1 MDQIKV
7 PFNVKYWPKDS
18 QMLQRVMESD
28 NKIRTFPQKMLDE
41 IGSAEDIS
49 ENVVVFS
56 AHGVRDAD
64 WRDNLEIG
72 DDLITELPVKFK
84 FAQDGEQK
92 NLHELNYIVKKI
104 EGYRTDIDLIRYVF
118 YFHFL
123 QFFNTYYIF
132 SDLLQR

>member
-1 MDQIKV
+1 
-7 PFNVKYWPKDS
+7 
-18 QMLQRVMESD
+18 MLQRVMESD
-28 NKIRTFPQKMLDE
+28 NKIRTFPKKMLDE
-41 IGSAEDIS
+41 IGCAEDIS

-56 AHGVRDAD
+56 AHGVKDTD

-104 EGYRTDIDLIRYVF
+104 EGYRNDNDLRRYVF
-118 YFHFL
+118 YFYFL
-123 QFFNTYYIF
+123 NFFNIYYIF
-132 SDLLQR
+132 SDLLQL